1 MPKSRR
7 ILIVTANRAETGLLE
22 PVMKEL
28 RARSDV
34 EAEWCMLQP
43 QSSFVT
49 EIVDS
54 VLHPF
59 FNILQKF
66 KPDIV
71 LVPCD
76 RWEIVY
82 VAAYAYHRN
91 FIVAH
96 FHAGDFGADHP
107 DDLNR
112 RAISCFSHI
121 MLCNEAKS
129 QTALWR
135 AGEERWRTFL
145 VGSTAFDH
153 VNIDTSLCPAEP
165 FDLVILHPDPVSR
178 EATLNDLKET
188 IQCVRNT
195 LHVIWLAPN
204 KDINNEVIRAFLE
217 KEKEQRERQD
227 TTKWYF
233 GSFLD
238 IHLDNI
244 PRPQFLGLLK
254 NARRCVGNSS
264 AFIYEKPYLNKTSE
278 VVMVGHRNSEKKP
291 LTAVQTGGSKKIA
304 EILATIPLDER
315 LRRKR
320 LVI

>member
-34 EAEWCMLQP
+34 EAEWYMLQP

-82 VAAYAYHRN
+82 VAAYAYHQN

-112 RAISCFSHI
+112 RVISCFSHI

-153 VNIDTSLCPAEP
+153 VEINESLCSDEP
-165 FDLVILHPDPVSR
+165 FDLIILHPDPISA
-178 EATLNDLKET
+178 EATQRDLNEVVSLMKESSS
-188 IQCVRNT
+188 
-195 LHVIWLAPN
+195 HVVWLAPN
-204 KDINNEVIRAFLE
+204 RDKNHEIIRRWLE
-217 KEKEQRERQD
+217 GFGK
-227 TTKWYF
+227 TKTKF
-233 GSFLD
+233 PSLD
-238 IHLDNI
+238 IILENV
-244 PRPQFLGLLK
+244 PRNQFLGLLK
-254 NARRCVGNSS
+254 KAERCIGNSS
-264 AFIYEKPYLNKTSE
+264 SFIYEKPYLNKTSE
-278 VVMVGHRNSEKKP
+278 VIMVGHRNSEKKP
-291 LTAVQTGGSKKIA
+291 LTTVQTGASKKIS

>member
-22 PVMKEL
+22 PVMTEL

-34 EAEWCMLQP
+34 EAEWC
-43 QSSFVT
+43 FVRNNT
-49 EIVDS
+49 WESIIDFRNKVDS
-54 VLHPF
+54 F
-59 FNILQKF
+59 E
-66 KPDIV
+66 PDIV
-71 LVPCD
+71 VVPCD
-76 RWEIVY
+76 RMEIVY
-82 VAAYAYHRN
+82 VAAYAYHNN

-96 FHAGDFGADHP
+96 FHAGDYGADHP

-153 VNIDTSLCPAEP
+153 VDIDVSLCPNEP
-165 FDLVILHPDPVSR
+165 FDLVILHPDPVSV
-178 EATLNDLKET
+178 ETTKNDLKKTVEVSNVFYESHA
-188 IQCVRNT
+188 IV
-195 LHVIWLAPN
+195 WLRPN
-204 KDINNEVIRAFLE
+204 KDENHDVIDR
-217 KEKEQRERQD
+217 
-227 TTKWYF
+227 
-233 GSFLD
+233 FLD
-238 IHLDNI
+238 TLHDFDKTILYDGL
-244 PRPQFLGLLK
+244 PRSQFLGLLK
-254 NARRCVGNSS
+254 NATRCIGNSS
-264 AFIYEKPYLNKTSE
+264 GFIYEKPYLNKTSE

-291 LTAVQTGGSKKIA
+291 LTNVQTGASKKIS

>member
-22 PVMKEL
+22 PVMTEL

-34 EAEWCMLQP
+34 EAEWCFVRNNTWE
-43 QSSFVT
+43 SIIDCRNKADSF
-49 EIVDS
+49 E
-54 VLHPF
+54 
-59 FNILQKF
+59 
-66 KPDIV
+66 PDIV

-76 RWEIVY
+76 RMEIVY
-82 VAAYAYHRN
+82 VAAYAYHHN
-91 FIVAH
+91 YIVAH
-96 FHAGDFGADHP
+96 FHAGDYGADHP

-153 VNIDTSLCPAEP
+153 INIDESHCPTVP
-165 FDLVILHPDPVSR
+165 YDLVILHPDPVSI
-178 EATLNDLKET
+178 EATQKDCQKVAEVLWGSRQPKNY
-188 IQCVRNT
+188 V
-195 LHVIWLAPN
+195 VWLAPN
-204 KDINNEVIRAFLE
+204 KDTNHEIIE
-217 KEKEQRERQD
+217 KFASLTRSRGIGFTYHPE
-227 TTKWYF
+227 
-233 GSFLD
+233 
-238 IHLDNI
+238 NI
-244 PRPQFLGLLK
+244 ARPRFLGLLK
-254 NARRCVGNSS
+254 NAQRCVGNSS
-264 AFIYEKPYLNKTSE
+264 SFIYEKSYLNKTSE
-278 VVMVGHRNSEKKP
+278 VIMVGHRNSEKEP
-291 LTAVQTGGSKKIA
+291 LTDVQTGGSKKIA